1 MAAVELAP
9 VTTGGRWQRAA
20 PWLIVALAFAL
31 HAAWFNHP
39 LQVVFD
45 EVYFPR
51 MGMSYLDGSW
61 YFDLH
66 PPLAKLLLGSVAW
79 LLGLDPSFSWAT
91 NMLPFPDPAYALLRL
106 PVHATGVL
114 LPLVLYAIARELNL
128 SVFAATVVGL
138 LAALDNALLTIT
150 RIAVTDGFLLL
161 FGFGALWAYLRHQ
174 RSGSWWL
181 LVAAALLAGAALAVK
196 WTGLSFIGL
205 IGVME
210 LVRLWR
216 ERRPAGL
223 ARLALLGLLP
233 AAVYVGSFAL
243 HFALLDR
250 VGREAPTG
258 LSPAFMATLKGTAES
273 ADPNQRRAGFV
284 ERLVE
289 IHHVIVN
296 TQRTLTARHPY
307 ASRWYDWPFM
317 MRSVDYWAQYH
328 PTTLSRIFLIGNPAV
343 WWATGYAI
351 LYLLVN
357 FVPKLPA
364 LLTRTQPPPA
374 RFPELLVVGGYLA
387 NMLPFVP
394 IERVMFLYHYLPAL
408 CFALLGL
415 GLLIDRC
422 GRHARWVG
430 VSLLVLAVA
439 AFVYFAPLSYGLE
452 MTREQFD
459 ARFWLKGWK

>member
-1 MAAVELAP
+1 LATFLFPP
-9 VTTGGRWQRAA
+9 VATGARWQRAA

-31 HAAWFNHP
+31 HAAWFRHP

-45 EVYFPR
+45 EIYFPR
-51 MGMSYLDGSW
+51 FALAYLDGSW

-66 PPLAKLLLGSVAW
+66 PPLAKLLLGGTAW
-79 LLGLDPSFSWAT
+79 LLGLDPSFSYAT
-91 NMLPFPDPAYALLRL
+91 NGLPFPDPSYALLRL

-114 LPLVLYAIARELNL
+114 LPLVLYGIARELQL

-138 LAALDNALLTIT
+138 LAALDNALLAIT

-161 FGFGALWAYLRHQ
+161 FGFAALWAYLRH
-174 RSGSWWL
+174 RRTGSWL
-181 LVAAALLAGAALAVK
+181 LLGAAALMAGAALAVK

-205 IGVME
+205 IAVLEG
-210 LVRLWR
+210 VRLLR

-223 ARLALLGLLP
+223 ARLALVALLP
-233 AAVYVGSFAL
+233 AAVYVGSFAV

-258 LSPAFMATLKGTAES
+258 LSPAFLATLQGTPQA

-289 IHHVIVN
+289 IHHVIAN
-296 TQRTLTARHPY
+296 TQRTLAARHQY

-328 PTTLSRIFLIGNPAV
+328 ENSLSRIFLIGNPAV

-364 LLTRTQPPPA
+364 LLARTQPPPA
-374 RFPELLVVGGYLA
+374 GFPELLVVGSYLA

-394 IERVMFLYHYLPAL
+394 IRRVMFLYHYLPAL

-430 VSLLVLAVA
+430 ISLLLLAVT
-439 AFVYFAPLSYGLE
+439 AFLYFAPLSYGLPL
-452 MTREQFD
+452 TREEFD